1 LGLCIS
7 QNERDKTVAMILFK
21 RNIYILTKYG
31 YYVMV
36 SISPESYDEG
46 LYTQIFS
53 QFYVIFSLSYK
64 LINPS
69 SENIAT
75 VLSPTVC
82 ASD

>member
-1 LGLCIS
+1 
-7 QNERDKTVAMILFK
+7 
-21 RNIYILTKYG
+21 
-31 YYVMV
+31 MV

-75 VLSPTVC
+75 VLSPTVHFG
-82 ASD
+82 AHREGVFSSSTLRVKLFSVTSYGS